1 VKHVFSGFNKIM
13 AGGTYL
19 CFTYCDKHFTLDQ
32 RHKHTVNSE
41 YAELSDCE
49 ECHSV
54 LALKMLARV
63 P

>member
-19 CFTYCDKHFTLDQ
+19 CFTYCDKHFTLALKN
-32 RHKHTVNSE
+32 RYTVDRDH
-41 YAELSDCE
+41 AELSDCE